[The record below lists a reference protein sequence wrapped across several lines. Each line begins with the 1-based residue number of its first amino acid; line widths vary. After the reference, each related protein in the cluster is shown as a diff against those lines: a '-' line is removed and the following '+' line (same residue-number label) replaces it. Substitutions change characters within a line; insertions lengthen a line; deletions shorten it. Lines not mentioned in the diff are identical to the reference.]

1 MIEDD
6 LNANTDWVEVLN
18 LIEQGKFEEKYPK
31 YKLYKRINGYFIKK
45 DKEKIF
51 LFNKQREIEFIF
63 PAEEPRKVKIFTS
76 KDIERYIKDGED
88 LIGET
93 GFTKGVSNLKKIIQ
107 SIKPEELT
115 KIEIEDILDKFIGMA
130 DSYDKNQNRIE
141 EAFCLANIIKIN
153 YKYLNIKDTEKLE
166 RYIERLRIIM
176 DKKDEDKYQWYSK
189 AKEII
194 NNLVIIKK

>member
-1 MIEDD
+1 
-6 LNANTDWVEVLN
+6 
-18 LIEQGKFEEKYPK
+18 
-31 YKLYKRINGYFIKK
+31 
-45 DKEKIF
+45 
-51 LFNKQREIEFIF
+51 
-63 PAEEPRKVKIFTS
+63 
-76 KDIERYIKDGED
+76 
-88 LIGET
+88 
-93 GFTKGVSNLKKIIQ
+93 
-107 SIKPEELT
+107 
-115 KIEIEDILDKFIGMA
+115 MA